1 MGSLT
6 RKCGLLTVALLIM
19 GAVMASDKTLL
30 NAVSDGELDRVQ
42 QLISEGTDL
51 NVQALDGSSALLL
64 ATRSNQIEIA
74 RALIQAGADV
84 NQKNLMRDSPY
95 LLAGAS
101 GRNEILQM
109 TLAHG
114 ADLQS
119 TNRYGGTALIPAC

>member
-74 RALIQAGADV
+74 RALIQAG
-84 NQKNLMRDSPY
+84 
-95 LLAGAS
+95 
-101 GRNEILQM
+101 
-109 TLAHG
+109 
-114 ADLQS
+114 
-119 TNRYGGTALIPAC
+119 GGG